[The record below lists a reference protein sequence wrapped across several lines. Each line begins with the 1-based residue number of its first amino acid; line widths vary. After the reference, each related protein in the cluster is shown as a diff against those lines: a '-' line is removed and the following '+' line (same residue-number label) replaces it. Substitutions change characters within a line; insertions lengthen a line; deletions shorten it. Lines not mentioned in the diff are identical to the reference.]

1 MKYIELKPGLN
12 IQKESIIAVEEVDM
26 MSCKVQTIAGSYDSI
41 YPSWRIL
48 MLLETPTIEEQIAM
62 QPIDK
67 PDTSTR
73 NLWGN
78 QHWAG

>member
-1 MKYIELKPGLN
+1 MKYIESRPGLN
-12 IQKESIIAVEEVDM
+12 INKDMIISVESIDM
-26 MSCKVQTIAGSYDSI
+26 MSCKITTANREYDCI

-62 QPIDK
+62 QPQSPVDR
-67 PDTSTR
+67 T
-73 NLWGN
+73 NLWGA